1 MFRSGSTLLC
11 KMLSAHPRVTLATD
25 PYYPFFKQVCAHH
38 AHELGQTYDPDGP
51 LPDYYFDPLLQ
62 PLFRAIQKDA
72 LAAPVDPAELPGMR
86 DRIDRWGR
94 PYAPRL
100 MDHLDTVGGATFQEV
115 FASMVALVADQY
127 GGEGDAWT
135 GFKDVWSDEF
145 IAAMARG
152 FPDAKFIEIVRDPR
166 AVCASRNDRPPY
178 YPWLFLCRQWRKLV
192 ALAWEYQQPRHG
204 LADRVLLLRYEDLV
218 ADPEGHAHRLC
229 DFLEIDFASEMLD
242 PAGFTDGSGQAW
254 SQNTRYGDGARSFDA
269 TPLSRWRK
277 VLSEDQVALI
287 DVLCAPEMALHG
299 YQPDSRVDAIPTR
312 MQLAGAHLPLDEL
325 GPWIRS
331 VTRNDALTNAAE
343 MAKEALRYEL
353 LAASAAD
360 LGAVPE
366 EVVEGAFLT
375 RAVLDAARQ
384 ARTGAAVS

>member
-38 AHELGQTYDPDGP
+38 ARALGQTYDPEGP

-62 PLFRAIQKDA
+62 PLFRAIQDGS
-72 LAAPVDPAELPGMR
+72 LAEPADPADLPGTR
-86 DRIDRWGR
+86 NRIDRWGR

-100 MDHLDTVGGATFQEV
+100 MDHLDKVGGATFQDV
-115 FASMVALVADQY
+115 FASMLALVAEQY
-127 GGEGDAWT
+127 GSPGDAWT

-145 IAAMARG
+145 IPAMARS
-152 FPDAKFIEIVRDPR
+152 FPEAKFLEIVRDPR

-178 YPWLFLCRQWRKLV
+178 YPWLFMCRQWRKLV
-192 ALAWEYQQPRHG
+192 ALAWEYQQPAHE

-218 ADPEGHAHRLC
+218 DDPEGHARRLC
-229 DFLEIDFASEMLD
+229 DFLEIDFAASMLD

-254 SQNTRYGDGARSFDA
+254 SQNTRYGDGARSFDS
-269 TPLSRWRK
+269 TPLQRWRK

-287 DVLCAPEMALHG
+287 DALCAPEMALHG
-299 YQPDSRVDAIPTR
+299 YQPDACPDGIPAQ
-312 MQLAGAHLPLDEL
+312 MQLAGPHLPLDEL

-331 VTRNDALTNAAE
+331 VTRNDPLTNAVE

-353 LAASAAD
+353 LAAANLSAVSD
-360 LGAVPE
+360 
-366 EVVEGAFLT
+366 EVIEGAFLS
-375 RAVLDAARQ
+375 RGVLDAARQ
-384 ARTGAAVS
+384 ARAGVAVS